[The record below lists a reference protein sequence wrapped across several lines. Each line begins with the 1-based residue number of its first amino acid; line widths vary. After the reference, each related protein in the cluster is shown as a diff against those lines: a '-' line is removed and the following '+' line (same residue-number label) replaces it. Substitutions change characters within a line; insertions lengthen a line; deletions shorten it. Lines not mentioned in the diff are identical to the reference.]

1 MWSSRLFWKLVLVYG
16 GFNFVLAATFPLAL
30 SKWEESQVIDQV
42 RGGLRDIALLVRGQ
56 VAPAI
61 AAGDSSQLVRLV
73 NDASQL
79 TDVRVTII
87 AADGDVLAESD
98 TDVES
103 MRNHRDREELAEA
116 RKSGGGDAIRRSST
130 LGVPFLYYAIPLKI
144 DEGIVAFVRVAEDV
158 KTIEDQARDR
168 QRSLWWFAV
177 AVALLAAPL
186 TYVLAGRITRP
197 LSELT
202 ANAQAIADGDYR
214 QPITSRSRDEVGTLA
229 SAFSKMRDEL
239 ARRVA
244 ELEDHNQRLSTVLS
258 SMVEGVL
265 AVDCDRRVMLANQ
278 TCCEMLEIGEAD
290 VAGRALLE
298 VTRSVEIDEAVSAAM
313 ASDAPAQ
320 REVTLTS
327 PSQRVLQLLA
337 AQLPA
342 EPRPG
347 AVIVFHDVTELRRL
361 ENMRR
366 DFAANVSHELKTPLT
381 SIKAYAETLRLG
393 AVNDRENN
401 LAFVDRISEQ
411 SEHLDLLITDLLQ
424 LARVESGQEAF
435 QFARV
440 DLAVAA
446 EQALTQCRQLAEQKR
461 IRLHCDPANETV
473 VAWADYEGL
482 FTIITNLLVNAINYT
497 PPEGDVTFR
506 WRQVEQTAVIEIQD
520 SGIGIAPEHHE
531 RVFERFFRVDKA
543 RSRAAGGT
551 GLGLA
556 IVKHLAQ
563 AFGGSVELE
572 SEPGRGST
580 FRVRLPTDERDPAKH
595 LTSAAVPRDNDA
607 ENKDPHR

>member
-1 MWSSRLFWKLVLVYG
+1 
-16 GFNFVLAATFPLAL
+16 
-30 SKWEESQVIDQV
+30 
-42 RGGLRDIALLVRGQ
+42 
-56 VAPAI
+56 
-61 AAGDSSQLVRLV
+61 
-73 NDASQL
+73 
-79 TDVRVTII
+79 
-87 AADGDVLAESD
+87 
-98 TDVES
+98 
-103 MRNHRDREELAEA
+103 
-116 RKSGGGDAIRRSST
+116 
-130 LGVPFLYYAIPLKI
+130 VPFLYYAIPLKI

-595 LTSAAVPRDNDA
+595 LTSA
-607 ENKDPHR
+607 